1 MPTEC
6 RHHGGKIIRASSKQ
20 NVVSHIVSEYN
31 LWLHAL
37 IFNCMNASNEL
48 YQHLI
53 QQFIHYSIPE
63 LIELNNELVNGNG
76 WGSNRATFRTAVL
89 ATLAKKGI
97 NLSSIISKEDGF
109 TSIRIAPLKLTEG
122 NVVVPV

>member
-1 MPTEC
+1 
-6 RHHGGKIIRASSKQ
+6 
-20 NVVSHIVSEYN
+20 
-31 LWLHAL
+31 
-37 IFNCMNASNEL
+37 MNTSNEL

-109 TSIRIAPLKLTEG
+109 TSVRIAPLKLTEG